1 VSFPRL
7 LPCLCLSLPLSKYR
21 IHPSSSLI
29 FSQKEFRLHK
39 RWKLTTG
46 PSGCQNN
53 DCHYGHE
60 YGMSIPPSLPWLV
73 FFPPTP
79 INHLPKKCRISDN
92 PELDDDQCQELSLL
106 AKQIPCPFARNKK
119 CHYDDES
126 CTYGY
131 VPFHSLHM
139 ASVV

>member
-1 VSFPRL
+1 VNALTLHDCDRLRDFPL
-7 LPCLCLSLPLSKYR
+7 KNFT
-21 IHPSSSLI
+21 LI
-29 FSQKEFRLHK
+29 A
-39 RWKLTTG
+39 G

-60 YGMSIPPSLPWLV
+60 YGMSSSLYQIHCRPPLLPLHSSHV
-73 FFPPTP
+73 
-79 INHLPKKCRISDN
+79 KCPCKTRTN
-92 PELDDDQCQELSLL
+92 KPELDDDQCQELSVL

-131 VPFHSLHM
+131 VHFFDHHFPGDLQKEESY
-139 ASVV
+139 